1 MLGAVGATPDSTEV
15 PSGLLERGLLLKLR
29 FALDQGVN
37 LRPSTW
43 HPGTSTP
50 LSSDITD
57 AGPIDFVVCR
67 EGTEGLYCGNGG
79 SVRTGT
85 PHEIATEVSVNTAFG
100 VERVV
105 RDAFARAAAR
115 RGHLTLVHKHNVL
128 VNAGTLWRRIVD
140 EVVKSSR
147 VSPLTTCTSTLSRS
161 LWYET
166 PSDSTSSSPT
176 TSSVT
181 SSPTLPQR

>member
-1 MLGAVGATPDSTEV
+1 M
-15 PSGLLERGLLLKLR
+15 
-29 FALDQGVN
+29 
-37 LRPSTW
+37 
-43 HPGTSTP
+43 
-50 LSSDITD
+50 
-57 AGPIDFVVCR
+57 
-67 EGTEGLYCGNGG
+67 
-79 SVRTGT
+79 
-85 PHEIATEVSVNTAFG
+85 
-100 VERVV
+100 ERVV

-166 PSDSTSSSPT
+166 PSDSTSSSPI